1 MIGASLI
8 GLVGGAIACTAQT
21 MNVLIGA
28 NVLLGLSGGVHTCYG
43 LTVGEICP
51 NKYKWAGITFCVIPS
66 CVCTGFGAYIGI
78 LHFESIQNGAW
89 AD

>member
-1 MIGASLI
+1 MIGASS
-8 GLVGGAIACTAQT
+8 VGVLGGIIACTAKT

-51 NKYKWAGITFCVIPS
+51 NRYKFLGITFCVIPS
-66 CVCTGFGAYIGI
+66 ILPTGFGAYIGE
-78 LHFESIQNGAW
+78 LSPH
-89 AD
+89 